1 MGIGT
6 DDLHA
11 KLEVDGTGKFTNDLL
26 VNGNVGIGT
35 SGPQAKLDVNGTSK
49 FDGNLIFG
57 SAYTLVKPLS
67 VADIS

>member
-11 KLEVDGTGKFTNDLL
+11 KLEVNGTGKFANDLL

-35 SGPQAKLDVNGTSK
+35 SSPHAKLDVIGNAK
-49 FDGNLIFG
+49 F
-57 SAYTLVKPLS
+57 A
-67 VADIS
+67 